1 MRGLPSA
8 RPRGFM
14 DPAMRELLRTN
25 DPVTL
30 SWIDALLRQ
39 AGIDCVILDAHT
51 SIIEGS
57 IGAIPRRIMVTREDW
72 QRARDLV
79 AAAAPAELP

>member
-1 MRGLPSA
+1 
-8 RPRGFM
+8 
-14 DPAMRELLRTN
+14 MRELLRTN

-30 SWIDALLRQ
+30 SWIDALLRE

-57 IGAIPRRIMVTREDW
+57 IGAIPRRVMVAEQNW
-72 QRARDLV
+72 ARARDLI
-79 AAAAPAELP
+79 AAAAPSELP